1 MKRIH
6 ILLLLSLGLIL
17 NSLTLSAKKEEI
29 KLRLY
34 RGVPFT
40 YLITQESTIQENPE
54 DEPMLNQK
62 TSLKVKHE
70 VKEILG
76 NGDAVM
82 EASIESFG
90 LQLRYKGKSSHYH
103 SDTVDVRNKYYKTLN
118 FLNQVKLSYTVS
130 PNGQVS
136 KLSGFEPIKKKMEE
150 DSQLSGLLRSFGS
163 EQFILEFFN
172 FIPQKA
178 VDKGDKWISPGI
190 LPDMMNIKYDI
201 NYSLKEVTEKGIKL
215 TRLASF
221 KTTTAATM
229 PDGSESEIKQK
240 GTQKGSLTVDDKAH
254 MLISSETDQQL
265 EIFLPGKD
273 KKADEKAVPIKIIT
287 HTKVERVKK

>member
-6 ILLLLSLGLIL
+6 LFTLVAFCLIF

-34 RGVPFT
+34 RGAPFI
-40 YLITQESTIQENPE
+40 YLITQESTIKERPE
-54 DEPMLNQK
+54 VEPMLKQK

-82 EASIESFG
+82 EASIVSFG
-90 LQLRYKGKSSHYH
+90 LELKYNGKSSHYH
-103 SDTVDVRNKYYKTLN
+103 TDTVDVMNKYYKSLN
-118 FLNQVKLSYTVS
+118 FLNQVKLGYTVS

-136 KLSGFEPIKKKMEE
+136 KLTGFEPIKKKMEE

-172 FIPQKA
+172 FIPVKA
-178 VDKGDKWISPGI
+178 VGAGDKWTSPAV
-190 LPDMMNIKYDI
+190 LPDMMNISYDI
-201 NYSLKEVTEKGIKL
+201 NYSLKETTEKEIKL
-215 TRLASF
+215 TRQASF
-221 KTTTAATM
+221 RTTTPTTL
-229 PDGSESEIKQK
+229 PDGKQGEIKQK
-240 GTQKGSLTVDDKAH
+240 GTQKGTLSVDTKAH
-254 MLISSETDQQL
+254 MLISAETDQQL
-265 EIFLPGKD
+265 DIFLPGKD
-273 KKADEKAVPIKIIT
+273 KKADEKDVPIKIT
-287 HTKVERVKK
+287 TYTKVEKVKK

>member
-1 MKRIH
+1 MKRIY
-6 ILLLLSLGLIL
+6 LLLSLSLCLIF

-34 RGVPFT
+34 KGVPFI
-40 YLITQESTIQENPE
+40 YLITQESIIQENLE
-54 DEPMLNQK
+54 EEPMLKQK
-62 TSLKVKHE
+62 TLLKVKHE

-82 EASIESFG
+82 EASIVSFG
-90 LQLRYKGKSSHYH
+90 LQLKYNGKASHYH

-118 FLNQVKLSYTVS
+118 FLNKVKLSYTVS

-136 KLSGFEPIKKKMEE
+136 KLTGFEPIKKKMQE

-178 VDKGDKWISPGI
+178 VDTSDKWTSPGI
-190 LPDMMNIKYDI
+190 LPDMMNLKYDI
-201 NYSLKEVTEKGIKL
+201 NYSLKAVTEKDIKL
-215 TRLASF
+215 NRQASF
-221 KTTTAATM
+221 KTTTAAPM
-229 PDGSESEIKQK
+229 PDGTE
-240 GTQKGSLTVDDKAH
+240 G
-254 MLISSETDQQL
+254 
-265 EIFLPGKD
+265 
-273 KKADEKAVPIKIIT
+273 
-287 HTKVERVKK
+287 